1 MLERCGQLCGPN
13 MKWKEYRKEKNIL
26 KEKDCYL
33 QAASFNFIEKK
44 IEIKIQSK
52 NEWAICLELNK
63 PTHSFCSLSATLC

>member
-44 IEIKIQSK
+44 NRNKNTIQ
-52 NEWAICLELNK
+52 EWMGHLPRAK
-63 PTHSFCSLSATLC
+63 